1 MRPFERLLYATDA
14 ELARIFR
21 HLQPPVPGQQERLL
35 DEEARELGLER
46 AQLIC
51 ACGFNPNLL
60 RVPALVRLLGYPNF
74 DGLWKSRNQIFVA
87 DTYRS
92 LSIDDI
98 LAIYTVLGRGD
109 GDTAFSELI
118 KERLTQLEE
127 NIEATIN
134 PITLGSYKLEVRS
147 IYERNLVSRR
157 FLDWRLGGSYAV
169 LRRQTGE
176 VAMMLGTGL
185 ISPAEILAEPGV
197 TVEEKARLVQ
207 DGLVP
212 VATAREH
219 LAEPSLSEGERRA
232 MQQAIA
238 RAAAG

>member
-1 MRPFERLLYATDA
+1 
-14 ELARIFR
+14 
-21 HLQPPVPGQQERLL
+21 
-35 DEEARELGLER
+35 
-46 AQLIC
+46 
-51 ACGFNPNLL
+51 
-60 RVPALVRLLGYPNF
+60 
-74 DGLWKSRNQIFVA
+74 
-87 DTYRS
+87 

-109 GDTAFSELI
+109 GDTAFSDLI
-118 KERLTQLEE
+118 KQRLTQLEE

-147 IYERNLVSRR
+147 IYERNLVSRA
-157 FLDWRLGGSYAV
+157 FIDWRLGGNYAV

-185 ISPAEILAEPGV
+185 VSPAEILAESGV
-197 TVEEKARLVQ
+197 TIEEKSRLVQ

-212 VATAREH
+212 VDTAREH
-219 LAEPSLSEGERRA
+219 LAEPTLSDGERRA